1 MMNDLDHFKCFM
13 AIPHQCYYLLTYSFS
28 LLHHICYPLHSL
40 TCQTFEN
47 VLAQGGLEYR
57 KRMVSKEAA
66 FRLLF
71 IAQSNSRNE
80 SIQASCGMALA
91 HMLQLVVTTNHYI
104 SATCILSSPGDAST
118 LSLNNSTVAGTGA
131 GNGNG
136 NGNGNGTPSGRRLAG
151 TGPLAR
157 ANATKGGTIRGD
169 VLTQAPS
176 SPSKPLSGSGTVTL
190 GVLGTTQTI
199 VSTVCSLSS
208 TRVLIPYIICD
219 NLSCQYHIY
228 LCVYTCTT

>member
-1 MMNDLDHFKCFM
+1 
-13 AIPHQCYYLLTYSFS
+13 
-28 LLHHICYPLHSL
+28 
-40 TCQTFEN
+40 
-47 VLAQGGLEYR
+47 
-57 KRMVSKEAA
+57 MVSKEAA

-104 SATCILSSPGDAST
+104 SPTCILSSPGDAST
-118 LSLNNSTVAGTGA
+118 LSPNNSTAAGTGA
-131 GNGNG
+131 GNG

-169 VLTQAPS
+169 LLAQAPS

-190 GVLGTTQTI
+190 GGLGTTQTI
-199 VSTVCSLSS
+199 VSTVYSLSFI
-208 TRVLIPYIICD
+208 RVLIPYIICD
-219 NLSCQYHIY
+219 NLSFQYHIY
-228 LCVYTCTT
+228 LCVYMCIT

>member
-1 MMNDLDHFKCFM
+1 MYSSDVLLL
-13 AIPHQCYYLLTYSFS
+13 ASLSYLVPF
-28 LLHHICYPLHSL
+28 HSL
-40 TCQTFEN
+40 ACQTFEN

-66 FRLLF
+66 LRLLF

-104 SATCILSSPGDAST
+104 SPTCILSSPGDAST
-118 LSLNNSTVAGTGA
+118 LSPNNSTAASTGA
-131 GNGNG
+131 G

-190 GVLGTTQTI
+190 GGLGTTQTI
-199 VSTVCSLSS
+199 VSTVYSALPFL
-208 TRVLIPYIICD
+208 RVLF
-219 NLSCQYHIY
+219 CQYHIY
-228 LCVYTCTT
+228 LSVYMCTT